1 MTGNALIKE
10 LLISKADLVRA
21 CLSIGLPVFGV
32 DVLQREFS
40 PDEINIIQKSVGSV
54 LPVNQAKSGKSKK
67 KPANK
72 VKKQKTLSFYAD
84 DFQMSIEDVFA
95 IANSFG
101 FNVANE
107 NRVLTQRQ
115 CAVLEEQLI
124 ARENPAVVELQNESV
139 EISGNT
145 GFALALKQALHLKRS
160 SPNDKLKTSKSVVEY
175 VATARRLK
183 LVANEK
189 GIAEE
194 LLEKLCAVAGI
205 PVESAK
211 KSLKIDVQYLDQV
224 DNVVDVFNVVQQFK
238 SSEEKVRISKIAKT
252 FGVQAKDV
260 RELCEANGIPVISE
274 RFIANDSEINILVLL
289 QLKSVQGDEILQI
302 TPDSVTEKKISI
314 KTSSVDY
321 SGLSLTRQEV
331 HDYDFSRSIM
341 REIDFSYS
349 KLSDLSFNGSQLQDS
364 IFVQVSIKNSIFE
377 YANLAGAA
385 FEFVV
390 AENVDFKNTNLDKAS
405 FRKAKLKNCSFAG
418 SDLSQSN
425 FQDAELENCD
435 FSGAVIADTKWIDG
449 KLVQSC
455 EDLANYGTK

>member
-40 PDEINIIQKSVGSV
+40 PDEINIIQKSVSSV

-84 DFQMSIEDVFA
+84 DFQTSIEDVFA

-364 IFVQVSIKNSIFE
+364 TFVQVSIKNSIFE

>member
-124 ARENPAVVELQNESV
+124 ARENPAVVELKNESV